1 MVTATAW
8 GLVPTI
14 YWKIQPD
21 SQDVSMAKY
30 VGWCNTLHSP
40 ARVEETV
47 GFRRKPP
54 RMKVAVPPFCWMN
67 MPWIQS
73 HNGRR
78 RGLPGCQC
86 EMNVSVVATQRFFS
100 FTPNLGGRFPI
111 WLYNMFQMGWN
122 NQPVFFWG
130 GFPWKMVWKWN
141 FFSNMGEFF
150 LGVHVS
156 FCGWYEFVWCFACC
170 FLMAPGNTP

>member
-1 MVTATAW
+1 
-8 GLVPTI
+8 
-14 YWKIQPD
+14 
-21 SQDVSMAKY
+21 MAKY

-100 FTPNLGGRFPI
+100 FTPNLGEMIQFDEHIFPNGLVKNHQ
-111 WLYNMFQMGWN
+111 LYSEG
-122 NQPVFFWG
+122 
-130 GFPWKMVWKWN
+130 
-141 FFSNMGEFF
+141 
-150 LGVHVS
+150 L
-156 FCGWYEFVWCFACC
+156 
-170 FLMAPGNTP
+170 